1 MPGNRTLSPG
11 RRLLRYAWQTP
22 LFALLFAVFFGTVMG
37 ASLPAYVVA
46 YELSLIFSAVI
57 FLGFWVLESFVLPRL
72 AALEWWRPSVFGL
85 AAAYS
90 TVSVA
95 SSFVAVFVIR
105 AFVRPDFLGDAR
117 QLAAWG
123 MYMLLFLLL
132 ANAIAVALAYHKG
145 AIEHAR
151 RDKELELARR
161 IQHSFLPEAF
171 PADTHV
177 DVHALNVPS
186 RGVSGDFYDV
196 VAADKALVLAVA
208 DVEGKSVP
216 AALLTSMLQASLRTQ
231 TSSVASTAVLLG
243 NVNALACRRSSS
255 IQQFATF
262 FLARVTEDARLTYTN
277 GGHNPP
283 LLLRAG
289 GATAPGAGRRDARGH
304 GRGAL
309 RRGNARALLGRP
321 AAHLHGR
328 DHRAHE
334 PPRGGVRGGEAG
346 RPLCA
351 PCRRA

>member
-1 MPGNRTLSPG
+1 MPGNGTLSPR

-46 YELSLIFSAVI
+46 YKLSLT
-57 FLGFWVLESFVLPRL
+57 LRGHLPRL
-72 AALEWWRPSVFGL
+72 LGADSVLFPRLGALEWWRPSVFAH

-90 TVSVA
+90 TVAVA
-95 SSFVAVFVIR
+95 SCIAAVFVIR
-105 AFVRPDFLGDAR
+105 AFVRPDFPGGAR
-117 QLAAWG
+117 QFAAWA
-123 MYMLLFLLL
+123 MYMLVFLLL

-161 IQHSFLPEAF
+161 IQHSFLPESF
-171 PADTHV
+171 PADAHV
-177 DVHALNVPS
+177 EVHALNVPS

-216 AALLTSMLQASLRTQ
+216 AALLTAMLQASLRTQ
-231 TSSVASTAVLLG
+231 TSSVASTAVILG

-262 FLARVTEDARLTYTN
+262 FLARVPRMPGSRTR
-277 GGHNPP
+277 
-283 LLLRAG
+283 
-289 GATAPGAGRRDARGH
+289 TASSDYS
-304 GRGAL
+304 
-309 RRGNARALLGRP
+309 
-321 AAHLHGR
+321 
-328 DHRAHE
+328 
-334 PPRGGVRGGEAG
+334 
-346 RPLCA
+346 
-351 PCRRA
+351 